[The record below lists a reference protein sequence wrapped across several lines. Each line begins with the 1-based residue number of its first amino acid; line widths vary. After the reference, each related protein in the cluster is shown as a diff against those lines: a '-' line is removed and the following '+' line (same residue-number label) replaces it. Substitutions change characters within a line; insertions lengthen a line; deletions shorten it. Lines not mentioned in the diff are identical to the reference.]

1 MDFLDHKTIKEQIN
15 KLVKKYSTHNTF
27 IGFNWHF
34 VLGIIAFLKDSLMTK
49 SYKHKEGF
57 LCYNSKNHYYKIK
70 DSHAFWIEY

>member
-1 MDFLDHKTIKEQIN
+1 MDFLDHKIIKEQIN

-57 LCYNSKNHYYKIK
+57 YVTIPKIIIIK
-70 DSHAFWIEY
+70 